1 MPMETYNIGRIPTSA
16 TIEPMPAISSS
27 ALFEVAQNVLQSSTD
42 LAKFSHLS
50 NYQSL
55 KKLIHKSNM
64 LILADDC
71 LMTVVNSSIDQGFT
85 DHFVIEGYYG
95 LQFAL
100 SGDQQ
105 QIINDKQYFNHTGPR
120 ISIAPFLEKTT
131 QVRVYQAGTK
141 LTYVGVWLSPR
152 VLRNVYGV
160 DHADLKRLFSQTDC
174 DGAPC
179 VVDYPLNLQAKRLT
193 TDIFSSPYQ
202 GKLHT
207 VFVKAKMNE
216 LLCLTIRNLMAD
228 TEKFMR
234 HPRTTLSARKLSS
247 LEKIEDIINRDF
259 AQLPTIEELAGIAN
273 MSRNNLAASFKRCY
287 GMSISEYIQSI
298 RLDNAKRLLD
308 AGRHTVLQVANAV
321 GYESQS
327 SFTRV
332 YKKHFGHTPSQDRA
346 ASH

>member
-1 MPMETYNIGRIPTSA
+1 
-16 TIEPMPAISSS
+16 
-27 ALFEVAQNVLQSSTD
+27 
-42 LAKFSHLS
+42 
-50 NYQSL
+50 
-55 KKLIHKSNM
+55 
-64 LILADDC
+64 
-71 LMTVVNSSIDQGFT
+71 
-85 DHFVIEGYYG
+85 
-95 LQFAL
+95 
-100 SGDQQ
+100 
-105 QIINDKQYFNHTGPR
+105 
-120 ISIAPFLEKTT
+120 
-131 QVRVYQAGTK
+131 
-141 LTYVGVWLSPR
+141 
-152 VLRNVYGV
+152 
-160 DHADLKRLFSQTDC
+160 
-174 DGAPC
+174 
-179 VVDYPLNLQAKRLT
+179 
-193 TDIFSSPYQ
+193 
-202 GKLHT
+202 
-207 VFVKAKMNE
+207 
-216 LLCLTIRNLMAD
+216 MAD